1 MNTLHD
7 SIKWTNEVEKDNK
20 IAIFDILIFRTDSGY
35 STTVYRKPAA
45 SDRYIHY
52 TSAQA
57 WKEKAS
63 AIHTLKSWA
72 NEYCGDE
79 ELLGKELSHL
89 SKVFVENGFQANTV

>member
-1 MNTLHD
+1 MHLWDWVRLNDDSLSVWESEEMFLEFFEYLNNLHN

-20 IAIFDILIFRTDSGY
+20 IAIFDILILRTDSGY

-57 WKEKAS
+57 
-63 AIHTLKSWA
+63 
-72 NEYCGDE
+72 
-79 ELLGKELSHL
+79 
-89 SKVFVENGFQANTV
+89 